1 MRVQIDLHKPRHND
15 LTLLMDNAEELP
27 GRLALFLS

>member
-15 LTLLMDNAEELP
+15 LTLLMDNAEDFP
-27 GRLALFLS
+27 AG